1 MNKIFELSDVM
12 DNEEELYDED
22 DEYFDEEDEDDEE
35 YEDDDYFEL
44 YEPNKYE
51 AMLKKYKSYNEAIIY
66 GYLNA
71 LFVEAPIL
79 DENGFKTFVC
89 EVEDNFYRMPKKDES
104 RAVLRRYRKEEKTT
118 VNFFVDREPQLFYN
132 KKIYEIPVTA
142 NTLIDLE
149 APCLSNRVEESLM
162 VREGFD
168 EVSTFLEDLDNGILD
183 EKEPS

>member
-22 DEYFDEEDEDDEE
+22 DEYFYEENEEDEE
-35 YEDDDYFEL
+35 YKSDDYFEL
-44 YEPNKYE
+44 YEPNQYE

-66 GYLNA
+66 GCLNA

-89 EVEDNFYRMPKKDES
+89 EVEDDFYRMPKKDES
-104 RAVLRRYRKEEKTT
+104 RTVLRRYRKEEKTT

-132 KKIYEIPVTA
+132 RKIYEISVNA

-149 APCLSNRVEESLM
+149 KPCLSNRVEESLM

-168 EVSTFLEDLDNGILD
+168 EVSTFLEDLDNGKLD

>member
-1 MNKIFELSDVM
+1 MNKIFELSDVL
-12 DNEEELYDED
+12 DNEEELYDE
-22 DEYFDEEDEDDEE
+22 EDEDNEE

-66 GYLNA
+66 GCLNA

-79 DENGFKTFVC
+79 DENGFKTFIC
-89 EVEDNFYRMPKKDES
+89 EVEDDFYRMPKKDES
-104 RAVLRRYRKEEKTT
+104 RTVLRRYRKEEKTT

-132 KKIYEIPVTA
+132 RKIYEIPVTA

-149 APCLSNRVEESLM
+149 KPCLSNRVEESLM

>member
-149 APCLSNRVEESLM
+149 APCLSTRVEESLM

>member
-1 MNKIFELSDVM
+1 MNKIFELSGAM

-22 DEYFDEEDEDDEE
+22 DEYFDEEDEE
-35 YEDDDYFEL
+35 YEDDEYFEL

-66 GYLNA
+66 GCLND
-71 LFVEAPIL
+71 LFVEVPIL

-89 EVEDNFYRMPKKDES
+89 EVEDDFYRMPKKDES
-104 RAVLRRYRKEEKTT
+104 RTVLRRYRKEEKTT

-132 KKIYEIPVTA
+132 RKIYEIPVTA

-149 APCLSNRVEESLM
+149 KPCLSNRVEESLM
-162 VREGFD
+162 VREGFN

>member
-22 DEYFDEEDEDDEE
+22 DEFFDEEEEEDE
-35 YEDDDYFEL
+35 DYFEL

-66 GYLNA
+66 GCLNA

-79 DENGFKTFVC
+79 DENGFKTFIC
-89 EVEDNFYRMPKKDES
+89 EVEDDFYRMPKKDET
-104 RAVLRRYRKEEKTT
+104 RTVLRRYRKEEKTT
-118 VNFFVDREPQLFYN
+118 INFFVVREPQLFYN
-132 KKIYEIPVTA
+132 RKIYEIPVTA

-149 APCLSNRVEESLM
+149 KPCLSNRVEESLM

>member
-12 DNEEELYDED
+12 DNDEELYDED

-44 YEPNKYE
+44 YEPNQYE

-66 GYLNA
+66 GCLNA

-89 EVEDNFYRMPKKDES
+89 EVEDDFY
-104 RAVLRRYRKEEKTT
+104 RYRKEEKTT

-132 KKIYEIPVTA
+132 RKIYEIPVTA
-142 NTLIDLE
+142 NTLINLE

>member
-1 MNKIFELSDVM
+1 
-12 DNEEELYDED
+12 
-22 DEYFDEEDEDDEE
+22 
-35 YEDDDYFEL
+35 
-44 YEPNKYE
+44 
-51 AMLKKYKSYNEAIIY
+51 MLKKYKSYNEAIIY
-66 GYLNA
+66 GCLNA

-89 EVEDNFYRMPKKDES
+89 EVEDDFYRMPKKDES
-104 RAVLRRYRKEEKTT
+104 RTVLRRYRKEEKTT

-132 KKIYEIPVTA
+132 RKIYEIPVTA
-142 NTLIDLE
+142 NTLINLE

>member
-22 DEYFDEEDEDDEE
+22 DEFFDEEEEEDE
-35 YEDDDYFEL
+35 DYFEL

-66 GYLNA
+66 GCLNA

-79 DENGFKTFVC
+79 DENGFKTFIC
-89 EVEDNFYRMPKKDES
+89 KVEDDFYRMPKKDET
-104 RAVLRRYRKEEKTT
+104 RTVLRRYRKEEKTT

-132 KKIYEIPVTA
+132 RKIYEIPVTA

-149 APCLSNRVEESLM
+149 ARCLSNRVEESLM